1 MTMTTTTTGTTE
13 TSETTVA
20 VEAGA
25 RRRLAEGKTK
35 IIYDVPGD
43 ETLAVME
50 HKDAITAGDG
60 ARRHVLQGKATAS
73 CRTMDNC
80 FRALERGGVPT
91 HFVRTLDDRRALVRR
106 CAMIP
111 VEVVTRRLAA
121 GSYLKRHPGA
131 AEGARFDPP
140 LVELFLKDD
149 ARHDPLVTPDDL
161 VAAGV
166 ARRDEVGAMADL
178 ARRSFLVLE
187 EVWARVGVTLVDLKI
202 ECGRDGG
209 MGADAGRLLVADVI
223 DNDSWRLWPG
233 GRRAEM
239 LDKQVYRDL
248 AEVTD
253 DGLARVAANYA
264 RVAALTD
271 GF

>member
-1 MTMTTTTTGTTE
+1 VTMTTTGTMGMTGTAVATE
-13 TSETTVA
+13 SGV
-20 VEAGA
+20 G
-25 RRRLAEGKTK
+25 RRLAEGKTK
-35 IIYDVPGD
+35 IIYEVPGD
-43 ETLAVME
+43 DLLAVME

-60 ARRHVLQGKATAS
+60 ARRHILPGKALAS
-73 CRTMDNC
+73 SRTMENC
-80 FRALERGGVPT
+80 FRVLRRAGVPA
-91 HFVRTLDDRRALVRR
+91 HFIRSLDERHALVRR

-121 GSYLKRHPGA
+121 GSYLKRYPGA

-166 ARRDEVGAMADL
+166 ARRDEVAAMADL
-178 ARRSFLVLE
+178 ARRSFLALE
-187 EVWARVGVTLVDLKI
+187 EAWARLDVALVDLKI
-202 ECGRDGG
+202 ECGRAAGDG
-209 MGADAGRLLVADVI
+209 AGGLLVADVV

-248 AEVTD
+248 TEVTD

-264 RVAALTD
+264 RVAELTSRFD
-271 GF
+271 GE